1 MPHDANGNLLK
12 IGDKVSIP
20 GKITLLTTSDEYCNC
35 TVELDYSMPPYT
47 PEQKTSFSFNT
58 KQVLLSAVQEVPSP
72 APGAPAPP
80 VEATAPEEAPSGS
93 N

>member
-12 IGDKVSIP
+12 VGDKVSIP
-20 GKITLLTTSDEYCNC
+20 GKITLLAESDEYCNC

-47 PEQKTSFSFNT
+47 PEQKTSLGSINT
-58 KQVLLSAVQEVPSP
+58 RQVLLSAVQEVPSP
-72 APGAPAPP
+72 APEAPAPP
-80 VEATAPEEAPSGS
+80 VEEAPSGS